1 MLSASVSGLPTGAG
15 VTFSDIE
22 VGLDAGNTEVVTMS
36 VSMVSTAQS
45 GNYPIVVSYSSDDYT
60 DSLSL
65 EMQVADSVGLTV
77 NAINN
82 NIAAGPISE
91 VTYTFEVTNL
101 GSASDTFFVELEF
114 DEGNGN
120 AQTYFETT
128 LSTTSVNLEPSSTQA
143 VTISIREKLS
153 LIHI

>member
-1 MLSASVSGLPTGAG
+1 
-15 VTFSDIE
+15 
-22 VGLDAGNTEVVTMS
+22 MS

-45 GNYPIVVSYSSDDYT
+45 GTYPIVIYSSDDYT
-60 DSLSL
+60 DSLNL

-77 NAINN
+77 NAISN

-120 AQTYFETT
+120 AQTWFETT

-143 VTISIREKLS
+143 VTISIREQSAGAPILDAM
-153 LIHI
+153 